1 MQCCRCCCCCCCCAT
16 LPAETVNSRGSSN
29 RNLQQQRQQQQL
41 QRAQIDDVAP
51 TKIALTFSRLQG
63 ALSLQAS
70 LQLLLLLLSWS
81 LQIFNALILM
91 LINLEVAATFALLSL
106 RDGAGRGAKRDKR
119 GQRAKGPNT
128 IRQLHA

>member
-1 MQCCRCCCCCCCCAT
+1 MQCCRCCCCCCCSAT
-16 LPAETVNSRGSSN
+16 LPAETVNSRGSSSN
-29 RNLQQQRQQQQL
+29 HNLQQQQQL

-106 RDGAGRGAKRDKR
+106 RDGAKGQETKRVKR